1 MGKYFSYAKNIILPC
16 VFFSALTGAL
26 TGAGIFFFK
35 GAAGWV
41 IEKSDVLY
49 ALVRQN
55 PRYLPFLL
63 LGCVA
68 VGLVASLLLY
78 ISKDSRGGG
87 IPTSVALLRGQ
98 IAFNWIKNLLT
109 LPFSA
114 MLSYF
119 AGLPLGNEGP
129 SVQMGTAIGKGS
141 SALLKRKDR
150 AWSRYLMTGGAC
162 AGFAAATGA
171 PISGI
176 FFALEEAHRRFTPML
191 IMVAST
197 AVLSGGLVMNALCDA
212 FGVSSALFHFDV
224 FPSLPVSSMWSAA
237 VAGLVCG
244 LLAALFT
251 RLYKAVYQLG
261 SKKLRKMPFAVKM
274 AGLFL
279 AVGAL
284 GFLSS
289 DFLGSGHGLID
300 RLVLQKEVWYT
311 LLLVLAVRVLLL
323 IFANNIGATGG
334 LFIPTLAF
342 GALIGSLLGD
352 GLTYLGWLPEEH
364 YATVVILSVVAFLSA
379 FVRTPITAVLFAV
392 EALGAYHNILPV
404 VLAVT
409 VAYVTVELTAVEC
422 FYETVI
428 HARVAK
434 ENAGKTSGVIDDR
447 FEVKEGSFIVG
458 KELRDILW
466 PPSCIVLSVYR
477 AESGK
482 THSDGPVKAGDSL
495 HIHAVTYD
503 QDKTLQ
509 DLEDILGNAG

>member
-1 MGKYFSYAKNIILPC
+1 MGKYFSYAKNILLPC
-16 VFFSALTGAL
+16 VIFSALTGAL
-26 TGAGIFFFK
+26 TGVGIFFFK
-35 GAAGWV
+35 IAAAWV
-41 IEKSDVLY
+41 IEKSDALY
-49 ALVRQN
+49 AFVRVH
-55 PRYLPFLL
+55 PAFLPVLL
-63 LGCVA
+63 AACVA
-68 VGLVASLLLY
+68 VGLLASLLLH
-78 ISKDSRGGG
+78 ISRDSRGGG

-98 IAFNWIKNLLT
+98 IAFHWIKNLLT

-141 SALLKRKDR
+141 SALLSKKDR

-162 AGFAAATGA
+162 AGFATATGA

-212 FGVSSALFHFDV
+212 FGVSPALFHFDI
-224 FPSLPVSSMWSAA
+224 FPPLPVSSMWTA
-237 VAGLVCG
+237 VAVGLVCG
-244 LLAALFT
+244 LCAALFT
-251 RLYKAVYQLG
+251 RLYKAVHRLG
-261 SKKLRKMPFAVKM
+261 ANKLRKMPFYAKM
-274 AGLFL
+274 ACLFL
-279 AVGAL
+279 ATGLL
-284 GFLSS
+284 GFLSP
-289 DFLGSGHGLID
+289 DFLGSGHGIID
-300 RLVLQKEVWYT
+300 RLVLQKEVWYS
-311 LLLVLAVRVLLL
+311 LLVILAVRVLLL
-323 IFANNIGATGG
+323 VFANNIGATGG

-342 GALIGSLLGD
+342 GALIGSLLGG

-404 VLAVT
+404 ILAACA
-409 VAYVTVELTAVEC
+409 AYVTIELTAVEC

-447 FEVKEGSFIVG
+447 FVVQAGSFIVG

-482 THSDGPVKAGDSL
+482 THSDGPIKAGDSL
-495 HIHAVTYD
+495 HIHAATYD
-503 QDKTLQ
+503 RDKTLQ
-509 DLEDILGNAG
+509 DLDEILGTAG